1 MWCVPKLDEE
11 YIEKMEDVLE
21 VYSWPL
27 DPQEPV
33 VCLDEKPIQ
42 LLEDAR
48 PLQRATSPGM
58 ITKRDSEYV
67 RHGTANIFGAV
78 EPKAGRHFS
87 CVTPNRSGAE
97 FAKMAA
103 SVARRYPE
111 AETIHLVM
119 DNLNTHREAS
129 LTQFY
134 GEEIGRS
141 IWDRFSVHYTPKHGS
156 WLNQAEIELSLVS
169 RQALGKERVPDCGVL
184 KQQVASW
191 SRCATRRKSVINWT
205 FTKTKAQR
213 LFGYMP
219 ENRRSEH

>member
-1 MWCVPKLDEE
+1 MWCVPKLDKE

-21 VYSWPL
+21 VYARPL

-33 VCLDEKPIQ
+33 VCLDEKPVQ

-48 PLQRATSPGM
+48 PLQRATTPGT

-67 RHGTANIFGAV
+67 RHGTANIFGVV
-78 EPKAGRHFS
+78 EPKAGRHLS
-87 CVTPNRSGAE
+87 CVTPDRSGAE
-97 FAKMAA
+97 FAKMMAG
-103 SVARRYPE
+103 VARCYPE

-129 LTQFY
+129 LIQFY

-141 IWDRFSVHYTPKHGS
+141 IWDRFTVHYTPKHGS

-169 RQALGKERVPDCGVL
+169 RQALGKERVPDRAL
-184 KQQVASW
+184 LQKQVTIW
-191 SRCATRRKSVINWT
+191 SRCATRRKSIINWT
-205 FTKTKAQR
+205 FTKRKAQ
-213 LFGYMP
+213 LHFGYKP